1 MKILDYTAVGLA
13 KAIRNGE
20 VTSPEAVQAVLTQIK
35 EREESLHCYVTID
48 EEGAL
53 RKAQEV
59 QKKIEA
65 GELTGPLAG
74 VPVAIKDNMCT
85 EGMLTTCSSKI
96 LGNFIPTFSSEAVLN
111 LEKAGAVILGKTNM
125 AQRKIPGMKPM
136 YREDPP
142 VDRQQPLLLRNAS
155 LHLAPIPV
163 APYVS
168 RLPTVAWLE

>member
-35 EREESLHCYVTID
+35 EREESLHCYVTIY

-65 GELTGPLAG
+65 
-74 VPVAIKDNMCT
+74 
-85 EGMLTTCSSKI
+85 
-96 LGNFIPTFSSEAVLN
+96 
-111 LEKAGAVILGKTNM
+111 
-125 AQRKIPGMKPM
+125 
-136 YREDPP
+136 
-142 VDRQQPLLLRNAS
+142 
-155 LHLAPIPV
+155 
-163 APYVS
+163 
-168 RLPTVAWLE
+168 

>member
-35 EREESLHCYVTID
+35 EREGSLHCYVTID

-65 GELTGPLAG
+65 GFLA
-74 VPVAIKDNMCT
+74 VYR
-85 EGMLTTCSSKI
+85 SH
-96 LGNFIPTFSSEAVLN
+96 
-111 LEKAGAVILGKTNM
+111 KA
-125 AQRKIPGMKPM
+125 
-136 YREDPP
+136 
-142 VDRQQPLLLRNAS
+142 LL
-155 LHLAPIPV
+155 
-163 APYVS
+163 
-168 RLPTVAWLE
+168 